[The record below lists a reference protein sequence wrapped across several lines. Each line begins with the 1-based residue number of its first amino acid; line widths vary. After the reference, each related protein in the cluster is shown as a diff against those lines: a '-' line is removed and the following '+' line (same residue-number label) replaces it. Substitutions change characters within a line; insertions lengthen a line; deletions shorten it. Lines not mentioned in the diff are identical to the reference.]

1 MADIN
6 VTINPAP
13 SVSAQVSA
21 APEVDVTIG
30 EGIPKH
36 AVTHAPGGSDSLEAY
51 YATTGSLAYVSGL
64 TTGIGNTGYL
74 TGYVTKSETGDFY
87 PSSNPSGFI
96 TGVDL
101 SGYVTGNVVR
111 PSETGSFITQSQTGD
126 FYPNSN
132 PSGYITGVDLSGYV
146 TGDVVRPSE
155 TGNFITTSQTG
166 VFYPDSNPSGFITG
180 VDLSSYATQ
189 TYVTGVSGYLQQ
201 QVNNLNNATGEYV
214 TGSVVRPN
222 ETGAFLTTGTADNR
236 YALKSATGNFITTSQ
251 TGVFAS
257 QTYVNNASGYLQ
269 TQVTAINNQTG
280 NFALKSQTGSLLTTG
295 AADGRY
301 VSLTGN
307 QTISGDKTFADKLIA
322 KTGFFGD
329 SNSYGNLNSQSLAGG
344 TGNTVSGLAASI
356 GGGRS
361 NQALNNYSAIAGG
374 HNNKAISPY
383 SIVGGG
389 LGNINSGEYGSIGGG
404 YFNRVSGDASSVVG
418 GNSNSA
424 LGDYSFMGGGGSN
437 SSSGDYS
444 FVGGGVLNKTQA
456 AYSVVVGG
464 SQNQCR
470 GLASFIGG
478 GSSNLITG
486 NNSSTSCIVGGSYNK
501 TNAPNSNIA
510 GGSYNSI
517 TNYDSPNSNIA
528 GGTYNSITNGSSSN
542 IAGGIYNS
550 VLTSYVNIPG
560 GYGAVADRYGMEAR
574 ASSYFDNAGDAQK
587 IAFTLYCDTQ
597 FDTKF
602 FLNGYDVFD
611 IFTKNSVTNSAAFVT
626 CQLIGHDSQGNV
638 SQIHRKL
645 VVKKEGSVQT
655 ISHLESIGTD
665 LTDAGTVNFSTV
677 GNTFFIEPAIYYYRT
692 YWIAHIYGVEIIRP
706 TEYT

>member
-21 APEVDVTIG
+21 APEVGVSIG

-74 TGYVTKSETGDFY
+74 TGYVTKSETGIFY
-87 PSSNPSGFI
+87 PASNPSGFI

-101 SGYVTGNVVR
+101 SNYVTGNVVR
-111 PSETGSFITQSQTGD
+111 PSETGSFITQSETGD

-361 NQALNNYSAIAGG
+361 NQALNNYSVIAGG
-374 HNNKAISPY
+374 QNNKAISPY

-389 LGNINSGEYGSIGGG
+389 LANISSGEYGSIGGG
-404 YFNRVSGDASSVVG
+404 LLNRVDDTAGVV
-418 GNSNSA
+418 A
-424 LGDYSFMGGGGSN
+424 
-437 SSSGDYS
+437 
-444 FVGGGVLNKTQA
+444 
-456 AYSVVVGG
+456 
-464 SQNQCR
+464 
-470 GLASFIGG
+470 G
-478 GSSNLITG
+478 GSSNRVYKSDGAILGGYSNIVSGTLGCVGGGYQNQVLATHGYIGGGQFNKIFSNYGAINGGYFNIVSGQHSNINGGYININKGSHCSIDGGSINQITD
-486 NNSSTSCIVGGSYNK
+486 GSYN
-501 TNAPNSNIA
+501 AI
-510 GGSYNSI
+510 GGGFGNYI
-517 TNYDSPNSNIA
+517 TNSSD
-528 GGTYNSITNGSSSN
+528 SSN
-542 IAGGIYNS
+542 IAGGYANT
-550 VLTSYVNIPG
+550 VLNDYANIPG

-574 ASSYFDNAGDAQK
+574 SSSYFDTHGDAQK

-597 FDTKF
+597 FDAKF
-602 FLNGYDVFD
+602 FLNGLDIFD
-611 IFTKNSVTNSAAFVT
+611 IFTKSDTSNSAAFVS
-626 CQLIGHDSQGNV
+626 CQLIGHDSQGNI

-645 VVKKEGSVQT
+645 VIKKEGSVQT
-655 ISHLESIGTD
+655 IAHLESIGTD
-665 LTDAGTVNFSTV
+665 LMDAGTVNFSTV
-677 GNTFFIEPAIYYYRT
+677 GDTFFIEPYGAAYRT
-692 YWIAHIYGVEIIRP
+692 YWIAHIYGVEIVRP